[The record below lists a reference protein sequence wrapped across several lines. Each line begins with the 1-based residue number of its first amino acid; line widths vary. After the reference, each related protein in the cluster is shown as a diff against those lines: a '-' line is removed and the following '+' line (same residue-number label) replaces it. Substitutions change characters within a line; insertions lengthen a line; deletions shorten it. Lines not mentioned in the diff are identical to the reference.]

1 MVTVEKALEVLR
13 EVIDPELRRNIVELG
28 MVKGLSVEGGTVSFT
43 LALTTPACPLRER
56 MRDEAEAALLALD
69 GIQDVEVTFGE
80 LTAQEKAN
88 IMPQNPQQQEGAAAH
103 LNDIKRVI
111 AVMSGKGGVGKSLVS
126 GLLAVALRRQG
137 LRVGVL
143 DADITGPSIPRM
155 FFPTHRHPQSGPV
168 GLLPVESESGIK
180 VMSINLLLPSEEE
193 AVIWRGPLISG
204 AIKQFWGD
212 VVWGDLDYLVVDLP
226 PGTSDAALT
235 VMQSLPLSGVVL
247 VTSPQGLAD
256 MVVAKAAR
264 MASRLE
270 IPLLGLIENMSYVVC
285 PDTGKKLEVFGPS
298 KSKAIAARLGVPL
311 LGQLPIDP
319 QVAQFC
325 DVGRVEELEVEAFE
339 SIAKIVQDVP
349 ETKRPMF
356 MQAGPGQ

>member
-1 MVTVEKALEVLR
+1 M
-13 EVIDPELRRNIVELG
+13 DPELGRNIVELG
-28 MVKGLSVEGGTVSFT
+28 MVKDLSIDDGKASFT
-43 LALTTPACPLRER
+43 LALTTPTCPLRDR
-56 MRDEAEAALLALD
+56 MSAQSREALMSLD
-69 GIQDVEVTFGE
+69 GIQEVEVKLGE
-80 LTAQEKAN
+80 LTTEEKAR
-88 IMPQNPQQQEGAAAH
+88 IMPDKPGQQEGAAER

-137 LRVGVL
+137 HKVGIL

-168 GLLPVESESGIK
+168 GILPVESKTGIK
-180 VMSINLLLPSEEE
+180 IMSINLLLPSEDE
-193 AVIWRGPLISG
+193 AVIWRGPLISS

-235 VMQSLPLSGVVL
+235 VMQSLPVSGVVL

-256 MVVAKAAR
+256 MVVAKAAK
-264 MASRLE
+264 MAARLE
-270 IPLLGLIENMSYVVC
+270 ASLLGLIENMSYVVC
-285 PDTGKKLEVFGPS
+285 PDTGRRLEVFGPS
-298 KSKAIAARLGVPL
+298 KSAAIAARFRIPL
-311 LGQLPIDP
+311 LGRLPIDP

-325 DVGRVEELEVEAFE
+325 DVGRVEDLPAEEFAPIVEKLIK
-339 SIAKIVQDVP
+339 SVP
-349 ETKRPMF
+349 EAKRKLF
-356 MQAGPGQ
+356 LQV